1 MGDPNQRQHKRFS
14 RRYPVRFGSGNTSLM
29 GFTIDLSSGG
39 LGISGKKGMKPPA
52 ILELDLA
59 APGGHIALKGQVRW
73 CQRVARGHVY
83 LFEMG
88 VQIIE
93 RSQAYIDLLENL
105 ICESESKD
113 HLLGDF
119 HEDLSVTYETQREL
133 LDEYNKNISQDG
145 IFIPTDASFRPM
157 QDVQFTIHLLEVM
170 RVIHAEG
177 RVVFVADQAHA
188 DQVGG
193 KPGVALQILRYY
205 FEDAALLDSF
215 IDTAKQKYSE

>member
-1 MGDPNQRQHKRFS
+1 
-14 RRYPVRFGSGNTSLM
+14 M

-52 ILELDLA
+52 ILDLELG
-59 APGGHIALKGQVRW
+59 APGGHISMKGHVRW

-88 VQIIE
+88 IQVVD
-93 RSQAYIDLLENL
+93 RSQPYIDLLENL

-113 HLLGDF
+113 HQLSDF
-119 HEDLSVTYETQREL
+119 HEDLSVTYETQAAL
-133 LDEYNKNISQDG
+133 LNEYKKNICQDG
-145 IFIPTDASFRPM
+145 IFIPTEATFKPM
-157 QDVQFTIHLLEVM
+157 QDVHFTIHLLEVM

-177 RVVFVADQAHA
+177 RVVFVADEAHA
-188 DQVGG
+188 AQVGG

-205 FEDAALLDSF
+205 FDDAALLDDF
-215 IDTAKQKYSE
+215 IAGARERASG